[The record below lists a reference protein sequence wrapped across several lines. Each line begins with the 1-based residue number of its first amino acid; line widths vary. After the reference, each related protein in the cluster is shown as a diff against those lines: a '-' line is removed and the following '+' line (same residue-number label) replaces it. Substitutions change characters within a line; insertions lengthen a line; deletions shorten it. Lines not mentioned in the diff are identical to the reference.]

1 MWLIKRFARKSA
13 PRQGP
18 GPYEVSLPLHQALP
32 VVFNSPHSGRHY
44 PERLVKMSRL
54 KPKDLRKSEDCFVD
68 LLFDQAPSLGAP
80 LIRATFPRAYID
92 LNREPYELD
101 PLMFSDPLPP
111 FAVKDSE
118 RVFAGFGAIPRVV
131 AQDMDIYPKKLLFA
145 REQSR
150 IESIHKP
157 YHRRLKELID
167 KTKAKFGWAAVLD
180 CHSMPSNRSISML
193 ALGRWI
199 STDDETPAQNPD
211 FVLGDRY
218 GASCG
223 PMLTEWVEGTLKAMG
238 YTVARNNPYAGGY
251 TTRHY
256 GKPPFGVH
264 ALQIEINRR
273 LYMSEKRLAIIP
285 DAFEALKGNLARLIQ
300 SFGRLDLSA
309 EQQAAA
315 E

>member
-1 MWLIKRFARKSA
+1 MWFKRFVRKTP

-18 GPYEVSLPLHQALP
+18 GPYEVLSPAHQGMA

-44 PERLVKMSRL
+44 PERLFKMSRL

-68 LLFDQAPSLGAP
+68 LLFDQAPLLGAP
-80 LIRATFPRAYID
+80 LIRATYPRVYVD

-101 PLMFSDPLPP
+101 PLMFSDKLPP

-118 RVFAGFGAIPRVV
+118 RVFSGFGTIPRVV

-167 KTKAKFGWAAVLD
+167 KTKAKFGWAAVID
-180 CHSMPSNRSISML
+180 CHSMPSNRSVSML
-193 ALGRWI
+193 SIGRWV
-199 STDDETPAQNPD
+199 TPEDEGPSQNPD

-218 GASCG
+218 GASCT
-223 PMLTEWVEGTLKAMG
+223 PQLTDWVEGTLKGMG

-256 GKPPFGVH
+256 GKPPLGVH

-273 LYMSEKRLAIIP
+273 LYMSEKRIAILP
-285 DAFEALKGNLARLIQ
+285 DAFEALKVNLGKLVASLR
-300 SFGRLDLSA
+300 RLDLSIDLP
-309 EQQAAA
+309 AAA